1 MAKYGAA
8 NTKIEFDLVGGTP
21 QDMST
26 YITEINGID
35 IEAITEDSTPFG
47 SAWQQA
53 LATGNFK
60 MADVELGGYYDDA
73 ATTGP
78 DVVFNVLAVG
88 PAAVTRTLK
97 VTYGSTKCTS
107 VEVLIVKYTRLPARN
122 GITKFKVLLRP
133 TGAVTEA

>member
-8 NTKIEFDLVGGTP
+8 NTKVEFDLVGGTL
-21 QDMST
+21 QDMSPYVT
-26 YITEINGID
+26 SINGVD
-35 IEAITEDSTPFG
+35 IEAITEESTPFTQ
-47 SAWQQA
+47 AWAQA

-60 MADVELGGYYDDA
+60 MADVELEGYYDDT

-78 DVVFNVLAVG
+78 DVVFNVLASG

-107 VEVLIVKYTRLPARN
+107 VETLIVKYVRAPARN
-122 GITKFKVLLRP
+122 SITKFKVTLRP